1 MVGRFQGADGA
12 DRKAIVS
19 GRWRVWVAAAFAAAT
34 FAAQAAGES
43 DRALRVELALLAGNA
58 RDMAEP
64 ATPPSRRRALAERIR
79 SSLGSIGMVVRY
91 ALQKNPEREALL
103 AEVHALRGAF
113 AARDIR
119 GLIAWANRLK
129 AVYPLDL
136 SYFVAAGAVPWR
148 ARLGRNIYDRYC
160 AGCHFPSGSNPPN
173 PAPDLFAMART
184 QPLDELAARMLGSVH
199 GDRLTT
205 LENPFSDEEI
215 ADLIVYL
222 RGPASANHPSK

>member
-1 MVGRFQGADGA
+1 MVGRPQGADGA
-12 DRKAIVS
+12 DRKAIVN
-19 GRWRVWVAAAFAAAT
+19 GRWHAWVAAALAAAT

-58 RDMAEP
+58 RDMAES

-103 AEVHALRGAF
+103 AEVRALRSAF

-119 GLIAWANRLK
+119 GLIARANRLK
-129 AVYPLDL
+129 AVYPLDW

-160 AGCHFPSGSNPPN
+160 VGCHFPPGSN

-184 QPLDELAARMLGSVH
+184 QPLDELAARMLGGVH